1 MAVLCKQILFK
12 IKMTGGEKKGSD
24 EKAVISAKLAL
35 SKIRLLAKYST
46 MHFV

>member
-12 IKMTGGEKKGSD
+12 IKIRGGEKKGQM
-24 EKAVISAKLAL
+24 KKLFFSAKLAL